1 MEITVKPTTNTK
13 YVDNNVPDGKAK
25 YLDQEAYDAMIGVS
39 KVRARR
45 MKSAISQYVQ
55 PVKPDKKTKPL
66 EDEGHQS

>member
-1 MEITVKPTTNTK
+1 MEISVKPTTNTK

-55 PVKPDKKTKPL
+55 PV
-66 EDEGHQS
+66 